1 MTPKQRIDI
10 ACGVVC
16 LLFAAV
22 YFYLAINLEA
32 VALIEQ
38 ISTKFVPKLLATL
51 IAGLSVLLV
60 ITTLLMPSE
69 PIQNQASEQ
78 TDLPAFYG
86 TVAVAF
92 LSLAAWKA
100 VGFLST
106 PFLIAGVMVAN
117 RNRNIFRI
125 ASLALGTTLVLY
137 LVFFQLFEMQLPLGL
152 WE

>member
-1 MTPKQRIDI
+1 MKPKQRIDI

-38 ISTKFVPKLLATL
+38 ISTKFVPELLATM
-51 IAGLSVLLV
+51 IAGLSVLLIIV
-60 ITTLLMPSE
+60 SLVMPSE
-69 PIQNQASEQ
+69 PTEDQEPEQ
-78 TDLPAFYG
+78 VDRPAFYG

-92 LSLAAWKA
+92 LSLAAWKV
-100 VGFLST
+100 VGFLSM
-106 PFLIAGVMVAN
+106 PLLIGGAMRAN

-125 ASLALGTTLVLY
+125 VCVSLGTTLVLY
-137 LVFFQLFEMQLPLGL
+137 LVFFQLFEMPLPLGL